1 MLRLMK
7 NFRWFHWVFV
17 VIIIGLIYG
26 QVQMDLALPEYMGNI
41 IVLIA
46 QGAQTGI
53 APTSDILKE
62 GGMMLL
68 VTFGSITATIFA

>member
-46 QGAQTGI
+46 QVRGL
-53 APTSDILKE
+53 D
-62 GGMMLL
+62 
-68 VTFGSITATIFA
+68 